1 MSRTIRNPR
10 HSSVF
15 RRPHRNN
22 AVKGEVRNKAVP
34 PSSYDDIQISGT
46 FEDWFWFSH
55 FWNFCID
62 EPKTHGEMVH
72 HQSKK
77 NVRKSYNVAR
87 NLKAINHEETT
98 V

>member
-15 RRPHRNN
+15 RRPH
-22 AVKGEVRNKAVP
+22 RNKAVP